1 LYQTVALENNGMI
14 YIGDRHSM
22 EETKKPVIL
31 IVEDDPVLS
40 KMYSEKFIFEG
51 FTVVTAKDGQE
62 ALDKASSQSISVILL
77 DIMLPRM
84 SGTDFLESYRKL
96 PKGKNTPVIALTNL
110 DEEEERARAK
120 TLGVKEYLTK
130 SGQTPENVV
139 RKIKSY
145 I

>member
-1 LYQTVALENNGMI
+1 MSDN
-14 YIGDRHSM
+14 H
-22 EETKKPVIL
+22 KPIIL

-51 FTVVTAKDGQE
+51 FTVITAKDGQE
-62 ALDKASSQSISVILL
+62 ALEKATSQFVTVILL

-84 SGTDFLESYRKL
+84 SGTDFLESYRKTV
-96 PKGKNTPVIALTNL
+96 KGKNTPVIALTNL

-120 TLGVKEYLTK
+120 KLGVKEYLTK

-145 I
+145 VN